1 MFVVISY
8 DIPDDKR
15 RNEVFKTLKDYGA
28 HVQYSV
34 FECDLK
40 PEVFR
45 KLRQELKEIINKEE
59 DNVRFYVL
67 SEEDLKKRRIW
78 GQERTEVEVRPF
90 YLVRSSGSKE

>member
-1 MFVVISY
+1 MFVIVSY

-15 RNEVFKTLKDYGA
+15 RNRVMKTLKNYGA

-40 PEVFR
+40 PELYNR
-45 KLRQELKEIINKEE
+45 LRQKLQEIIDKKE

-67 SEEDLKKRRIW
+67 SQEDLKKRRVW
-78 GQERTEVEVRPF
+78 GEERAEVEVQSF
-90 YLVRSSGSKE
+90 YLVGGE